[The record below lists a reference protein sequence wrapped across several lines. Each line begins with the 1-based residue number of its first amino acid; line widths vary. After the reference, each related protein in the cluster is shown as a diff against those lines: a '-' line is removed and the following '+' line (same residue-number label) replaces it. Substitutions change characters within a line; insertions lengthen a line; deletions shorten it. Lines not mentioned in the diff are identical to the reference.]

1 MQEGS
6 DRGQQK
12 PTAMDGTKPEI
23 LLVEDDPA
31 VLASLRRRFQLE
43 GFTVHT
49 AVTGLMALEV
59 FAEISPQLVL
69 LDLMLPELDGLQVV
83 RELRKHSS
91 APILMVT
98 ARDSVADRIK
108 GLEEGADD
116 YLVKP
121 FVFAELLA
129 RARALIRRSQYP
141 ASAGG
146 TGETL
151 QFGHLSLSLSTRQVY
166 SAGSEVTLTARE
178 FDLLAYFL
186 KNPRHVLTRER
197 IMTDVWGYDYEGS
210 SNVIDVYVR
219 SLRDKLEGT
228 ARPRLIQTVRGV
240 GYVLR
245 D

>member
-1 MQEGS
+1 
-6 DRGQQK
+6 
-12 PTAMDGTKPEI
+12 MDATKPEI

-31 VLASLRRRFQLE
+31 VLASIRRRFQME
-43 GFTVHT
+43 GFNVHT

-59 FAEISPQLVL
+59 FSEITPQLVI
-69 LDLMLPELDGLQVV
+69 LDLMLPELDGIQVV
-83 RELRKHSS
+83 RELRKQSS
-91 APILMVT
+91 TPILMLT
-98 ARDSVADRIK
+98 ARDSVADRVK

-121 FVFAELLA
+121 FVFDELLA
-129 RARALIRRSQYP
+129 RARALLRRSQYGSV
-141 ASAGG
+141 A
-146 TGETL
+146 TDTL
-151 QFGHLSLSLSTRQVY
+151 QFAHLSLSPATRQVH
-166 SAGSEVTLTARE
+166 SAGTEVNLTARE

-219 SLRDKLEGT
+219 SLRDKLEKSS
-228 ARPRLIQTVRGV
+228 RPRLLQTVRGV